1 MAEGRGAEVVVVGNA
16 GVDTNVY
23 LPGDAIDE
31 TLEGAFTDTVDYVG
45 QAGGYSARGF
55 AQLGRRTAFVG
66 ALGDDPA
73 GAMVRAALARDGVD
87 TSAVFTDPAGTAR
100 SVNLVFR
107 DGRRRNFYDGRGHR
121 EVRPDLEAARRVLAG
136 ARLVLFHLPDW
147 ARLLLPTA
155 RADVAVVACDLQDAV
170 DLDDPYR
177 ADFVAAAD
185 ILFVSA
191 ANLADP
197 ADAVRRLAEGR
208 RAAVC
213 GLGAEGVLVAAGGA
227 VRHVPPPPVDL
238 PVVDTNGAGDGLAVG
253 FLDAF
258 VLDGTSVG
266 EAVLRGQLVARWTC
280 AQRGSTDTLVSRAR
294 LEELRAAGG

>member
-1 MAEGRGAEVVVVGNA
+1 MGNA

-23 LPGDAIDE
+23 LPGDAIDD
-31 TLEGAFTDTVDYVG
+31 TLEGAFADTVDYVG

-66 ALGDDPA
+66 ALGDDWA

-121 EVRPDLEAARRVLAG
+121 QLRPDLADAGRAFAG
-136 ARLVLFHLPDW
+136 ARLVVFHLPDW
-147 ARLLLPTA
+147 ARPLLPAA
-155 RADVAVVACDLQDAV
+155 RAAGAVVACDLQDAV
-170 DLDDPYR
+170 TLDDPYR

-185 ILFVSA
+185 VLFVSA

-197 ADAVRRLAEGR
+197 ADAVRRLARGR

-213 GLGAEGVLVAAGGA
+213 GLGAAGALVAVGGG
-227 VRHVPPPPVDL
+227 VRHVPPPSVDL

-258 VLDGTSVG
+258 VLDGVDVE
-266 EAVLRGQLVARWTC
+266 EALRRGQLVARWTC
-280 AQRGSTDTLVSRAR
+280 AQRGSTDTLVSRAQ
-294 LEELRAAGG
+294 LAQLLAGRPA